1 MAVQHSFFFFP
12 AAHHVSVLIRNVL
25 THCLSRMHARTPPN
39 PTSSFLGFYLS
50 QHICL
55 SLVPLDLFHP
65 STPHPTH
72 TPLLSAPFSAP
83 FPPPGGLAVRSPLLS
98 AWLSELSAEHTEKW
112 APNIRSV
119 RGWGSVLDTRCG
131 SVGEG
136 GGVWGR
142 EVEGGVDT
150 E

>member
-65 STPHPTH
+65 PSTP
-72 TPLLSAPFSAP
+72 PLLSAP

-136 GGVWGR
+136 GLWGR